1 MPVFGQTRA
10 ALAAAAARGADIL
23 SSLRLVMTAEAL
35 TAPVPAQALEL
46 NTELEVLCDACRE
59 LAACRGGWLYLCPA
73 EEVQPA
79 ALPRGLLHGV
89 VLSFL
94 RGVLRSGGRAVIR
107 VLPYGEAAV
116 LTLQGGRAGQD
127 ARGSASAAAPLR
139 CLCHDRGRRTVRSG
153 GAHGPG
159 TGSAAAGGPRTG
171 RAAAGPLQ
179 RAKGLPAGV
188 LRGGGMTGYKK
199 WQGRV

>member
-116 LTLQGGRAGQD
+116 LTLQGGRPDRMPGDLPALLHRCGAYVTTGD
-127 ARGSASAAAPLR
+127 GGRYAAAVRMAPARGLPLR
-139 CLCHDRGRRTVRSG
+139 EAPALAELLLDRY
-153 GAHGPG
+153 
-159 TGSAAAGGPRTG
+159 SAPRVY
-171 RAAAGPLQ
+171 LQ
-179 RAKGLPAGV
+179 GFCV
-188 LRGGGMTGYKK
+188 EEE
-199 WQGRV
+199 

>member
-46 NTELEVLCDACRE
+46 NPELEVLCDACRE

-116 LTLQGGRAGQD
+116 LTLQGGRPDRMPGDLPALLHRCGAYVTTGD
-127 ARGSASAAAPLR
+127 GGRYAAAVRMAPAQGLPLR
-139 CLCHDRGRRTVRSG
+139 EAPALAELLLDRY
-153 GAHGPG
+153 
-159 TGSAAAGGPRTG
+159 SAPRVY
-171 RAAAGPLQ
+171 LQ
-179 RAKGLPAGV
+179 GFCV
-188 LRGGGMTGYKK
+188 EEE
-199 WQGRV
+199 

>member
-10 ALAAAAARGADIL
+10 ALAAAAARGADIV

-35 TAPVPAQALEL
+35 TAPVPGLALEL

-59 LAACRGGWLYLCPA
+59 LAACRSGWLYLCPA

-107 VLPYGEAAV
+107 VLPHGEAAV
-116 LTLQGGRAGQD
+116 LTLQGGRPDRMPGDLPALLHRCGAYVTTGD
-127 ARGSASAAAPLR
+127 GGRYAAAVRMAPAQGLPLR
-139 CLCHDRGRRTVRSG
+139 EAPALAELLLDRY
-153 GAHGPG
+153 
-159 TGSAAAGGPRTG
+159 SAPRVY
-171 RAAAGPLQ
+171 LQ
-179 RAKGLPAGV
+179 GFCV
-188 LRGGGMTGYKK
+188 EEE
-199 WQGRV
+199 

>member
-94 RGVLRSGGRAVIR
+94 RGVLRSGGWAVIR
-107 VLPYGEAAV
+107 VLPHGGAAV
-116 LTLQGGRAGQD
+116 LTLQGGRPDRMPGDLPALLHRCGAYVTTGD
-127 ARGSASAAAPLR
+127 GGRYAAAVRMALAQGLPLR
-139 CLCHDRGRRTVRSG
+139 EAPALAELLLDRY
-153 GAHGPG
+153 
-159 TGSAAAGGPRTG
+159 SAPRVY
-171 RAAAGPLQ
+171 LQ
-179 RAKGLPAGV
+179 GFCV
-188 LRGGGMTGYKK
+188 EEE
-199 WQGRV
+199 

>member
-107 VLPYGEAAV
+107 VLPHGEAAV
-116 LTLQGGRAGQD
+116 LTLQGGRPDRMPGDLPALLHRCGEYVTTGD
-127 ARGSASAAAPLR
+127 GGRYAAAVRMAPAQGLPLR
-139 CLCHDRGRRTVRSG
+139 EAPALAELLLDRY
-153 GAHGPG
+153 
-159 TGSAAAGGPRTG
+159 SAPRVY
-171 RAAAGPLQ
+171 LQ
-179 RAKGLPAGV
+179 GFCV
-188 LRGGGMTGYKK
+188 EEE
-199 WQGRV
+199 

>member
-10 ALAAAAARGADIL
+10 ALAAAAARGADIV

-35 TAPVPAQALEL
+35 TAPVPGLALEL

-59 LAACRGGWLYLCPA
+59 LAACRSGWLYLCPA
-73 EEVQPA
+73 GDVQPA

-107 VLPYGEAAV
+107 VLPRGEAAV
-116 LTLQGGRAGQD
+116 LTLQGGRPDRMPGDLPALLHRCGAYVTTGD
-127 ARGSASAAAPLR
+127 GGRYAAAVRLAPAQGLPLR
-139 CLCHDRGRRTVRSG
+139 EAPALAELLLDRY
-153 GAHGPG
+153 
-159 TGSAAAGGPRTG
+159 SAPRVY
-171 RAAAGPLQ
+171 LQ
-179 RAKGLPAGV
+179 GFCV
-188 LRGGGMTGYKK
+188 EEE
-199 WQGRV
+199 

>member
-107 VLPYGEAAV
+107 VLPHGEATV
-116 LTLQGGRAGQD
+116 LTLQGGRPDRMPGDLPALLHRCGAYVTTGD
-127 ARGSASAAAPLR
+127 GGRYAAA
-139 CLCHDRGRRTVRSG
+139 VRM
-153 GAHGPG
+153 AP
-159 TGSAAAGGPRTG
+159 A
-171 RAAAGPLQ
+171 Q
-179 RAKGLPAGV
+179 GLPLLDRYSAPRV
-188 LRGGGMTGYKK
+188 YL
-199 WQGRV
+199 QGFCVEDE

>member
-107 VLPYGEAAV
+107 VLPHGKATV
-116 LTLQGGRAGQD
+116 LTLQGGRPDRMPGDLPALLHRCGAYVTTGDGGQY
-127 ARGSASAAAPLR
+127 AAAVRMAPAQGLPLR
-139 CLCHDRGRRTVRSG
+139 EAPALAELLLDRY
-153 GAHGPG
+153 
-159 TGSAAAGGPRTG
+159 SAPRVY
-171 RAAAGPLQ
+171 LQ
-179 RAKGLPAGV
+179 GFCV
-188 LRGGGMTGYKK
+188 EEE
-199 WQGRV
+199 

>member
-35 TAPVPAQALEL
+35 TAPAPAQALEL

-79 ALPRGLLHGV
+79 ALSRGLLHGV

-107 VLPYGEAAV
+107 VLPHGGAAV
-116 LTLQGGRAGQD
+116 LILQGGRPDRMPGDLPALLHRCGAYVTTGD
-127 ARGSASAAAPLR
+127 GGRYAAAVRMAPAQGLPLR
-139 CLCHDRGRRTVRSG
+139 EAPALAELLLDRY
-153 GAHGPG
+153 
-159 TGSAAAGGPRTG
+159 SAPRVY
-171 RAAAGPLQ
+171 LQ
-179 RAKGLPAGV
+179 GFCV
-188 LRGGGMTGYKK
+188 EEE
-199 WQGRV
+199 

>member
-10 ALAAAAARGADIL
+10 ALAAAAARGADIV

-35 TAPVPAQALEL
+35 TAPVPGLALEL

-73 EEVQPA
+73 GDVQPA

-107 VLPYGEAAV
+107 VLPRGEAAV
-116 LTLQGGRAGQD
+116 LTLQGGRPDRMPGDLPALLHRCGAYVTTGD
-127 ARGSASAAAPLR
+127 GGRYAAAVRLAPAQGLPLR
-139 CLCHDRGRRTVRSG
+139 EAPALAELLLDRY
-153 GAHGPG
+153 
-159 TGSAAAGGPRTG
+159 SAPRVY
-171 RAAAGPLQ
+171 LQ
-179 RAKGLPAGV
+179 GFCV
-188 LRGGGMTGYKK
+188 EEE
-199 WQGRV
+199 

>member
-35 TAPVPAQALEL
+35 TAPAPGQALEL

-89 VLSFL
+89 VLNFL

-107 VLPYGEAAV
+107 VLPHGEAAV
-116 LTLQGGRAGQD
+116 LTLQGGRPDRMPGDLPALLHRCGAYVTTGD
-127 ARGSASAAAPLR
+127 GGRYAAAVRMAPAQGLPLR
-139 CLCHDRGRRTVRSG
+139 EAPALAELLLDRY
-153 GAHGPG
+153 
-159 TGSAAAGGPRTG
+159 SAPRVY
-171 RAAAGPLQ
+171 LQ
-179 RAKGLPAGV
+179 GFCV
-188 LRGGGMTGYKK
+188 EEE
-199 WQGRV
+199 

>member
-73 EEVQPA
+73 GEVQPA

-107 VLPYGEAAV
+107 VLPHGEAAV
-116 LTLQGGRAGQD
+116 LTLQGGRLDRMPGDLPALLHRCGAYVTTGD
-127 ARGSASAAAPLR
+127 GGRYAAAVRMAPAQGLPLR
-139 CLCHDRGRRTVRSG
+139 EAPALAELLLDRY
-153 GAHGPG
+153 
-159 TGSAAAGGPRTG
+159 SAPRVY
-171 RAAAGPLQ
+171 LQ
-179 RAKGLPAGV
+179 GFCV
-188 LRGGGMTGYKK
+188 EEE
-199 WQGRV
+199 

>member
-107 VLPYGEAAV
+107 VLPHGEATV
-116 LTLQGGRAGQD
+116 LTLQGGRPDRMPGDLPALLHRCGAYVTTGD
-127 ARGSASAAAPLR
+127 GGRYAAAVRMAPAQGLPLR
-139 CLCHDRGRRTVRSG
+139 EAPALAELLLDRY
-153 GAHGPG
+153 
-159 TGSAAAGGPRTG
+159 SAPRVY
-171 RAAAGPLQ
+171 LQ
-179 RAKGLPAGV
+179 GFCV
-188 LRGGGMTGYKK
+188 EDE
-199 WQGRV
+199 

>member
-35 TAPVPAQALEL
+35 TAPAPAQALEL

-59 LAACRGGWLYLCPA
+59 LADCRGGWLYLCPA

-107 VLPYGEAAV
+107 VLPHGGAAV
-116 LTLQGGRAGQD
+116 LTLQGGRLDRMPGDLPALLHRCGAYVTTGD
-127 ARGSASAAAPLR
+127 GGRYAAAVRMAPAQGLPLR
-139 CLCHDRGRRTVRSG
+139 KAPALAELLLDRY
-153 GAHGPG
+153 
-159 TGSAAAGGPRTG
+159 SAPRVY
-171 RAAAGPLQ
+171 LQ
-179 RAKGLPAGV
+179 GFCV
-188 LRGGGMTGYKK
+188 EEE
-199 WQGRV
+199 

>member
-107 VLPYGEAAV
+107 VLPGGRPDRMPGDLPALLHRCGAYVTTGDGGRYAAAV
-116 LTLQGGRAGQD
+116 RMAPAQGLPLREAPALAELLLDRYSAPRVYLQGFCVED
-127 ARGSASAAAPLR
+127 E
-139 CLCHDRGRRTVRSG
+139 
-153 GAHGPG
+153 
-159 TGSAAAGGPRTG
+159 
-171 RAAAGPLQ
+171 
-179 RAKGLPAGV
+179 
-188 LRGGGMTGYKK
+188 
-199 WQGRV
+199 

>member
-35 TAPVPAQALEL
+35 TAPVPGQALEL

-107 VLPYGEAAV
+107 VLPHGEATV
-116 LTLQGGRAGQD
+116 LTLQGGRPDRMPGDLPALLHRCGAYVTTGD
-127 ARGSASAAAPLR
+127 GGRYAAAVRMAPAQGLPLR
-139 CLCHDRGRRTVRSG
+139 EAPALAELLLDRY
-153 GAHGPG
+153 
-159 TGSAAAGGPRTG
+159 SAPRVY
-171 RAAAGPLQ
+171 LQ
-179 RAKGLPAGV
+179 GFCV
-188 LRGGGMTGYKK
+188 EEE
-199 WQGRV
+199 

>member
-107 VLPYGEAAV
+107 VLPRGEAAV
-116 LTLQGGRAGQD
+116 LTLQGGRPDRMPGDLPALLHRCGAYVTTGD
-127 ARGSASAAAPLR
+127 GGRYAAAVRMAPAQGLPLR
-139 CLCHDRGRRTVRSG
+139 EAPALAELLLDRY
-153 GAHGPG
+153 
-159 TGSAAAGGPRTG
+159 SAPRVY
-171 RAAAGPLQ
+171 LQ
-179 RAKGLPAGV
+179 GFCV
-188 LRGGGMTGYKK
+188 EEE
-199 WQGRV
+199 

>member
-107 VLPYGEAAV
+107 VLPRGGAAV
-116 LTLQGGRAGQD
+116 LTLQGGRPDRMPGDLPALLHRCGAYVTTGD
-127 ARGSASAAAPLR
+127 GGRYAAAVRMAPAQGLPLR
-139 CLCHDRGRRTVRSG
+139 EAPALAELLLDRY
-153 GAHGPG
+153 
-159 TGSAAAGGPRTG
+159 SAPRVY
-171 RAAAGPLQ
+171 LQ
-179 RAKGLPAGV
+179 GFCV
-188 LRGGGMTGYKK
+188 EEE
-199 WQGRV
+199 

>member
-35 TAPVPAQALEL
+35 TAPAPGQALEL

-59 LAACRGGWLYLCPA
+59 LAACRGGWLYFCPA

-107 VLPYGEAAV
+107 VLPHGGAAV
-116 LTLQGGRAGQD
+116 LTLQGGRPDRMPGDLPALLHRCGAYVTTGD
-127 ARGSASAAAPLR
+127 GGRYAAAVRMAPAQGLPLR
-139 CLCHDRGRRTVRSG
+139 EAPALAELLLDRY
-153 GAHGPG
+153 
-159 TGSAAAGGPRTG
+159 SAPRVY
-171 RAAAGPLQ
+171 LQ
-179 RAKGLPAGV
+179 GFCV
-188 LRGGGMTGYKK
+188 EEE
-199 WQGRV
+199 

>member
-10 ALAAAAARGADIL
+10 ALAAAAARGADIV

-107 VLPYGEAAV
+107 VLPRGEAAV
-116 LTLQGGRAGQD
+116 LTLQGGRPDRMPGDLPALLHRCGAYVTTGD
-127 ARGSASAAAPLR
+127 GGRYAAAVRMAPAQGLPLR
-139 CLCHDRGRRTVRSG
+139 EAPALAELLLDRY
-153 GAHGPG
+153 
-159 TGSAAAGGPRTG
+159 SAPRVY
-171 RAAAGPLQ
+171 LQ
-179 RAKGLPAGV
+179 GFCV
-188 LRGGGMTGYKK
+188 EEE
-199 WQGRV
+199 

>member
-107 VLPYGEAAV
+107 VLPHGGATV
-116 LTLQGGRAGQD
+116 LTLQGGRPDRMPGDLPALLHRCG
-127 ARGSASAAAPLR
+127 AYVTTGGGGRYAAAVRMAPAQGLPLR
-139 CLCHDRGRRTVRSG
+139 EAPALAELLLDRY
-153 GAHGPG
+153 
-159 TGSAAAGGPRTG
+159 SAPRVY
-171 RAAAGPLQ
+171 LQ
-179 RAKGLPAGV
+179 GFCV
-188 LRGGGMTGYKK
+188 EEE
-199 WQGRV
+199 

>member
-1 MPVFGQTRA
+1 MPVFWQTRA

-35 TAPVPAQALEL
+35 TAPAPGQALEL

-107 VLPYGEAAV
+107 VLPHGEATV
-116 LTLQGGRAGQD
+116 LTLQGGRPDRMPGDLPALLHRCGAYVTTGD
-127 ARGSASAAAPLR
+127 GGRYAAAVRMAPAQGLPLR
-139 CLCHDRGRRTVRSG
+139 EAPALAELLLDRY
-153 GAHGPG
+153 
-159 TGSAAAGGPRTG
+159 SAPRVY
-171 RAAAGPLQ
+171 LQ
-179 RAKGLPAGV
+179 GFCV
-188 LRGGGMTGYKK
+188 EEE
-199 WQGRV
+199 

>member
-10 ALAAAAARGADIL
+10 ALAAAAARGADIV

-107 VLPYGEAAV
+107 VLPHGEAAV
-116 LTLQGGRAGQD
+116 LTLQGGRLDRMPGDLPALLHRCGAYVTTGD
-127 ARGSASAAAPLR
+127 GGRYAAAVRMAPAQGLPLR
-139 CLCHDRGRRTVRSG
+139 EAPALAELLLDRY
-153 GAHGPG
+153 
-159 TGSAAAGGPRTG
+159 SAPRVY
-171 RAAAGPLQ
+171 LQ
-179 RAKGLPAGV
+179 GFCV
-188 LRGGGMTGYKK
+188 EEE
-199 WQGRV
+199 

>member
-116 LTLQGGRAGQD
+116 LTLQGGRPDRMPGDLPALLHRCGAYVTTGD
-127 ARGSASAAAPLR
+127 GGRYAAA
-139 CLCHDRGRRTVRSG
+139 VRM
-153 GAHGPG
+153 AP
-159 TGSAAAGGPRTG
+159 A
-171 RAAAGPLQ
+171 Q
-179 RAKGLPAGV
+179 GLPMREAPALAELLLDRYSAPRV
-188 LRGGGMTGYKK
+188 YL
-199 WQGRV
+199 QGFCVEEE

>member
-107 VLPYGEAAV
+107 VLPHGGTAV
-116 LTLQGGRAGQD
+116 LTLQGGRPDRMPGDLPALLHRCGAYVTTGD
-127 ARGSASAAAPLR
+127 GGRYAAAVRMAPAQGLPLR
-139 CLCHDRGRRTVRSG
+139 EAPALAELLLDRY
-153 GAHGPG
+153 
-159 TGSAAAGGPRTG
+159 SAPRVY
-171 RAAAGPLQ
+171 LQ
-179 RAKGLPAGV
+179 GFCV
-188 LRGGGMTGYKK
+188 EEE
-199 WQGRV
+199 

>member
-89 VLSFL
+89 
-94 RGVLRSGGRAVIR
+94 
-107 VLPYGEAAV
+107 
-116 LTLQGGRAGQD
+116 LTLQGGRPDRMPGDLPALLHRCGAYVTTGD
-127 ARGSASAAAPLR
+127 GGRYAAAVRMAPAQGLPLR
-139 CLCHDRGRRTVRSG
+139 EAPVLAELLLDCY
-153 GAHGPG
+153 
-159 TGSAAAGGPRTG
+159 SAPRVY
-171 RAAAGPLQ
+171 LQ
-179 RAKGLPAGV
+179 GFCV
-188 LRGGGMTGYKK
+188 EEE
-199 WQGRV
+199 

>member
-35 TAPVPAQALEL
+35 TAPAPAQALEL

-89 VLSFL
+89 VLNFL

-107 VLPYGEAAV
+107 VLPHGGAAV
-116 LTLQGGRAGQD
+116 LTLQGGRPDRMPGDLPALLHRCGAYVTTGD
-127 ARGSASAAAPLR
+127 GGRYAAAVRMAPAQGLPLR
-139 CLCHDRGRRTVRSG
+139 EAPALAELLLDRY
-153 GAHGPG
+153 
-159 TGSAAAGGPRTG
+159 SAPRVY
-171 RAAAGPLQ
+171 LQ
-179 RAKGLPAGV
+179 GFCV
-188 LRGGGMTGYKK
+188 EEE
-199 WQGRV
+199 

>member
-10 ALAAAAARGADIL
+10 ALAAAAARGADIV

-35 TAPVPAQALEL
+35 TAPVPGLALEL

-59 LAACRGGWLYLCPA
+59 LAACRSGWLYLCPA
-73 EEVQPA
+73 GDVQPA

-107 VLPYGEAAV
+107 VLPHGEATV
-116 LTLQGGRAGQD
+116 LTLQGGRPDRMPGDLPALLHRCGAYVTTGD
-127 ARGSASAAAPLR
+127 GGRYAAAVRMAPAQGLPLR
-139 CLCHDRGRRTVRSG
+139 EAPALAELLLDRY
-153 GAHGPG
+153 
-159 TGSAAAGGPRTG
+159 SAPRVY
-171 RAAAGPLQ
+171 LQ
-179 RAKGLPAGV
+179 GFCV
-188 LRGGGMTGYKK
+188 EEE
-199 WQGRV
+199 

>member
-35 TAPVPAQALEL
+35 TAPAPAQALEL

-89 VLSFL
+89 VLNFL

-107 VLPYGEAAV
+107 VLPHGEAAV
-116 LTLQGGRAGQD
+116 LTLQGGRPDRMPGDLPALLHRCGAYVTTGD
-127 ARGSASAAAPLR
+127 GGRYAAAVRMAPARGLPLR
-139 CLCHDRGRRTVRSG
+139 EAPALAELLLDRY
-153 GAHGPG
+153 
-159 TGSAAAGGPRTG
+159 SAPRVY
-171 RAAAGPLQ
+171 LQ
-179 RAKGLPAGV
+179 GFCV
-188 LRGGGMTGYKK
+188 EEE
-199 WQGRV
+199 

>member
-35 TAPVPAQALEL
+35 TAPAPGQALEL

-73 EEVQPA
+73 EVVQPA
-79 ALPRGLLHGV
+79 ALTRGLLHGV

-107 VLPYGEAAV
+107 VLPHGEAAV
-116 LTLQGGRAGQD
+116 LTLQGGRPDRMPGDLPALLHRCGAYVTTGD
-127 ARGSASAAAPLR
+127 GGRYAAAVRMAPAQGLPLR
-139 CLCHDRGRRTVRSG
+139 EAPALAELLLDRY
-153 GAHGPG
+153 
-159 TGSAAAGGPRTG
+159 SAPRVY
-171 RAAAGPLQ
+171 LQ
-179 RAKGLPAGV
+179 GFCV
-188 LRGGGMTGYKK
+188 EEE
-199 WQGRV
+199 

>member
-79 ALPRGLLHGV
+79 ALSRGLLHGV

-107 VLPYGEAAV
+107 VLPHGKAAV
-116 LTLQGGRAGQD
+116 LTLQGGRPDRMPGDLPALLHRCGAYVTTGD
-127 ARGSASAAAPLR
+127 GGRYAAAVRMAPAQGLPLR
-139 CLCHDRGRRTVRSG
+139 EAPALAELLLDRY
-153 GAHGPG
+153 
-159 TGSAAAGGPRTG
+159 SAPRVY
-171 RAAAGPLQ
+171 LQ
-179 RAKGLPAGV
+179 GFCV
-188 LRGGGMTGYKK
+188 EEE
-199 WQGRV
+199 

>member
-107 VLPYGEAAV
+107 VLPHGKAAV
-116 LTLQGGRAGQD
+116 LTLQGGRPDRMPGDLPALLHRCGAYVTTGD
-127 ARGSASAAAPLR
+127 GGRYAAAVRMAPAQGLPLR
-139 CLCHDRGRRTVRSG
+139 E
-153 GAHGPG
+153 AP
-159 TGSAAAGGPRTG
+159 AAAELLLDRYSAPRVY
-171 RAAAGPLQ
+171 LQ
-179 RAKGLPAGV
+179 GFCV
-188 LRGGGMTGYKK
+188 EEE
-199 WQGRV
+199 

>member
-35 TAPVPAQALEL
+35 TAPVPGQALEL

-59 LAACRGGWLYLCPA
+59 LADCRGGWLYLCPA

-107 VLPYGEAAV
+107 VLPHGEAAV
-116 LTLQGGRAGQD
+116 LTLLGGRPDRMPGDLPALLHRCGAYVTTGD
-127 ARGSASAAAPLR
+127 GGRYAAAVRMAPAQGLPLR
-139 CLCHDRGRRTVRSG
+139 EAPALAELLLDRY
-153 GAHGPG
+153 
-159 TGSAAAGGPRTG
+159 SAPRVY
-171 RAAAGPLQ
+171 LQ
-179 RAKGLPAGV
+179 GFCV
-188 LRGGGMTGYKK
+188 EEE
-199 WQGRV
+199 

>member
-35 TAPVPAQALEL
+35 TAPAPAQALEL

-107 VLPYGEAAV
+107 VLPRGEAAV
-116 LTLQGGRAGQD
+116 LTLQGGRPDRMPGDLPALLHRCGAYVTTGD
-127 ARGSASAAAPLR
+127 GGRYAAAVRMAPAQGLPLR
-139 CLCHDRGRRTVRSG
+139 KAPALAELLLDRY
-153 GAHGPG
+153 
-159 TGSAAAGGPRTG
+159 SAPRVY
-171 RAAAGPLQ
+171 LQ
-179 RAKGLPAGV
+179 GFCV
-188 LRGGGMTGYKK
+188 EEE
-199 WQGRV
+199 

>member
-46 NTELEVLCDACRE
+46 NTELEVLCYACRE

-107 VLPYGEAAV
+107 VLPHGEATV
-116 LTLQGGRAGQD
+116 LTLQGGRPDRMPGDLPALLHRCGAYVTTGD
-127 ARGSASAAAPLR
+127 GGRYAAAVRMAPAQGLPLR
-139 CLCHDRGRRTVRSG
+139 EAPALAELLLDRY
-153 GAHGPG
+153 
-159 TGSAAAGGPRTG
+159 SAPRVY
-171 RAAAGPLQ
+171 LQ
-179 RAKGLPAGV
+179 GFCV
-188 LRGGGMTGYKK
+188 EEE
-199 WQGRV
+199 

>member
-35 TAPVPAQALEL
+35 TAPAPAQALEL

-116 LTLQGGRAGQD
+116 LTLQGGRPDRMPGDLPALLHRCGAYVTTGD
-127 ARGSASAAAPLR
+127 GGRYAAAVRMAPARGLPLR
-139 CLCHDRGRRTVRSG
+139 EAPALAELLLDRY
-153 GAHGPG
+153 
-159 TGSAAAGGPRTG
+159 SAPRVY
-171 RAAAGPLQ
+171 LQ
-179 RAKGLPAGV
+179 GFCV
-188 LRGGGMTGYKK
+188 EEE
-199 WQGRV
+199 